1 MFTACHWKTC
11 SKGGFKTWLPRFYL
25 DEYVFVVGLIVGCA
39 RTDFR
44 EHFIFPLIVLQR
56 IHLDFDLL
64 QQAPWP
70 AAGRAFERRSVSDP
84 DVQATETPSGSTDPS
99 LNSPKDVKA
108 ALGSHTAVPNPT
120 PNEVLVLPVQLAGD
134 GTGPADSIDA
144 RAHFPDSPS
153 RPVTVAFHDASSVV
167 LSTGEYLSVRSFG
180 GLWQSGG
187 ETTFALCFRVGK
199 DFFFVFLIWHKVSTL
214 ALPFFVNW

>member
-1 MFTACHWKTC
+1 MFTACHWKKF
-11 SKGGFKTWLPRFYL
+11 SKGGFKTWLPHFYL

-64 QQAPWP
+64 QRAPWP

-84 DVQATETPSGSTDPS
+84 DVQATEAPSGSTDPS
-99 LNSPKDVKA
+99 SNSPKDVKA
-108 ALGSHTAVPNPT
+108 ALDSHTAVPNPT
-120 PNEVLVLPVQLAGD
+120 PSEVLDLPVQLTGD
-134 GTGPADSIDA
+134 GTRPADSVDA

-153 RPVTVAFHDASSVV
+153 DPVAVAFHDASSVV
-167 LSTGEYLSVRSFG
+167 LSTGEYLSARSFG

-187 ETTFALCFRVGK
+187 EATCALCFRVGK
-199 DFFFVFLIWHKVSTL
+199 DFFS
-214 ALPFFVNW
+214 FFWSGTAYPHLHCHIL